1 MYFSS
6 APARV
11 CLYGEHQDYL
21 ELRVIT
27 AAINLRVKVS
37 SYKGKKNKISIHS
50 KDLNQTIKIPI
61 KLQRMSSTNLDFKSY
76 IESGILALKNFSSNI
91 KIPSLDVT
99 IQSDIPIA
107 SGLSSSA
114 ALLVAWIKHLCGV
127 SEVEIKK
134 EELAELAYYAEHNL
148 LGIPCGRMDQYS
160 SSIGGI
166 ISLICTDPSKFRL
179 LPKPDFRLIVV
190 DSQTPKLTSQVHGT
204 KVKEIKEAI
213 KIFETEVGIPF
224 NESSTSVL
232 EKHSNRF
239 NKQVKKLLAGVI
251 SIKEDTEEAEKEM
264 LKPDPDFNIL
274 GNLLTSQQISLRE
287 NLQVSIP
294 ILDKIIDSAIIDGAL
309 GGKLTGAGL
318 GGSVVLLTDK
328 ENDSI
333 VDSLKNNFKLPIWS
347 VEIDE
352 GVKFTS

>member
-21 ELRVIT
+21 ELRVIP
-27 AAINLRVKVS
+27 AAINLRVNVS
-37 SYKGKKNKISIHS
+37 SYEGKKSMISVFS
-50 KDLNQTIKIPI
+50 KDLNQTVKIPI
-61 KLQRMSSTNLDFKSY
+61 KIQEMSSKNLDFKSY
-76 IESGILALKNFSSNI
+76 LESGILALKKFSSKI
-91 KIPSLDVT
+91 EIPSLDVT

-127 SEVEIKK
+127 TEIEIEK
-134 EELAELAYYAEHNL
+134 EELAELAYHDEHNL

-166 ISLICTDPSKFRL
+166 IILTCTEPPELRI

-190 DSQTPKLTSQVHGT
+190 DSQTPKLTSQVHGL
-204 KVKEIKEAI
+204 KVKEIKEVI
-213 KIFETEVGIPF
+213 KTFETQVGIPL
-224 NESSTSVL
+224 NNSSISIL
-232 EKHSNRF
+232 EKFSKRF
-239 NKQVKKLLAGVI
+239 NKKEKKILTGVI

-264 LKPDPDFNIL
+264 LKSDPDINIL
-274 GNLLTSQQISLRE
+274 GDLLTSQQISLRE
-287 NLQVSIP
+287 NLEVSIP
-294 ILDKIIDSAIIDGAL
+294 ILDKIIDSGIINGAL

-328 ENDSI
+328 ENDSTF
-333 VDSLKNNFKLPIWS
+333 DSLKTNFKLPVWS

>member
-21 ELRVIT
+21 ELRVIP
-27 AAINLRVKVS
+27 AAINLRVNIS
-37 SYKGKKNKISIHS
+37 SYEGKKNMISVFS
-50 KDLNQTIKIPI
+50 KDLNQIVKIPI
-61 KLQRMSSTNLDFKSY
+61 KLQKISSNNLDFKSFM
-76 IESGILALKNFSSNI
+76 ESGILALKDFSSNI
-91 KIPSLDVT
+91 EIPSLEVT

-127 SEVEIKK
+127 SEIEIEK
-134 EELAELAYYAEHNL
+134 EELAELAYNAEHNL

-166 ISLICTDPSKFRL
+166 ISLKCTEPPEIRI

-190 DSQTPKLTSQVHGT
+190 NSQTPKLTSQVHGS
-204 KVKEIKEAI
+204 KVKEIKKAI
-213 KIFETEVGIPF
+213 RVFETESSIPLRD
-224 NESSTSVL
+224 SSISIL
-232 EKHSNRF
+232 EKYSKSF
-239 NKQVKKLLAGVI
+239 NKKEKKILTGVI
-251 SIKEDTEEAEKEM
+251 SIKQDTEEAEKVM
-264 LKPDPDFNIL
+264 LKSDPNINIL
-274 GNLLTSQQISLRE
+274 GDLLTSQQISLRE
-287 NLQVSIP
+287 NLEVSTP
-294 ILDKIIDSAIIDGAL
+294 ILDKIIDSAIINGAL

-333 VDSLKNNFKLPIWS
+333 VDSLKTNFKLPIWS

-352 GVKFTS
+352 GAIFTS